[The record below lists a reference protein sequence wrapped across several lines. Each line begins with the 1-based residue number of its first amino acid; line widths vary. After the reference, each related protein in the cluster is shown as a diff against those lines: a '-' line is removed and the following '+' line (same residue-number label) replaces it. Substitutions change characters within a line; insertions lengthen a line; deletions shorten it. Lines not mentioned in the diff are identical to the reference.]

1 MSTDDPRDP
10 VDRATSHARRLARDF
25 GKVRTFAE
33 YAAWKP
39 LIAVYASIPLAVLA
53 IIWLGGDGKLGTT
66 PIWILVV
73 ILAITSVANMTS
85 FLWLRARPGP
95 GVPMQVRLAVSAFST
110 AAVIYAAGWGSIIV
124 IGYAVGVA
132 EIVRS
137 NGSATWRGALGWN
150 AAAILCG
157 EIAIQL
163 HWAPSI
169 VAVGTA
175 HEAAIFGFACL
186 ALVTRVLVLT
196 SGTAEM
202 AEARLRERSER
213 FESLVAHAS
222 DVIGAVDGRGN
233 ITFLS
238 PAIETLLGYTPAEL
252 EGTQLVDVIDTDDAH
267 EVRRILD
274 ELSASPNA
282 IDRRDDVRFR
292 HRVGHERR
300 VVVTFTSRDAGG
312 DDALVINLH
321 DVTVERALEDRL
333 RFDAMHDPLTG
344 TWNRPAFTEAT
355 ENACA
360 SSARDGG
367 TIALLFVDVDGFK
380 QINDTLGHDR
390 GDELLTHVA
399 RSIQSC
405 LRAGNILGRWGGDEF
420 VVLLTN
426 VNHPEDA
433 IAVADRILAELDGVT
448 LDPAVH
454 PRTTVSIGI
463 ATSTNGT
470 HSAATLAR
478 LADEAMY
485 TAKHDGRARWALSP
499 ASPHVPVSSHPSEE
513 RAQAV

>member
-1 MSTDDPRDP
+1 MSTQ
-10 VDRATSHARRLARDF
+10 V
-25 GKVRTFAE
+25 
-33 YAAWKP
+33 AAWKP
-39 LIAVYASIPLAVLA
+39 IMAVYATIPLAVVA
-53 IIWLGGDGKLGTT
+53 IIWLAGDGHLGST
-66 PIWILVV
+66 PIWLLVL
-73 ILAITSVANMTS
+73 ILAVTSVANMLS

-110 AAVIYAAGWGSIIV
+110 AAVIYAAGWGSMLV

-150 AAAILCG
+150 AAAIACG
-157 EIAIQL
+157 QIAIEL

-169 VAVGTA
+169 LPIGTA
-175 HEAAIFGFACL
+175 HEAAVFGFCCL

-196 SGTAEM
+196 SSAAEV
-202 AEARLRERSER
+202 AEAQLRERSER

-222 DVIGAVDGRGN
+222 DVIGAVDGAGN

-238 PAIETLLGYTPAEL
+238 PAVETLLGYTPAEL
-252 EGTQLVDVIDTDDAH
+252 EGTPLVGVVDTDDADD
-267 EVRRILD
+267 VRRILD

-282 IDRRDDVRFR
+282 IDRRDVRFR

-312 DDALVINLH
+312 DDTVVINLH

-344 TWNRPAFTEAT
+344 TWNRAAFTEAT
-355 ENACA
+355 EKACA
-360 SSARDGG
+360 AGARDGG

-380 QINDTLGHDR
+380 QINDTHGHDR

-426 VNHPEDA
+426 VHDPGEA
-433 IAVADRILAELDGVT
+433 IVVADRILAELDGVSI
-448 LDPAVH
+448 DSSAH

-485 TAKHDGRARWALSP
+485 TAKRDGRARWALNP
-499 ASPHVPVSSHPSEE
+499 ASPHVPAEE

>member
-1 MSTDDPRDP
+1 M
-10 VDRATSHARRLARDF
+10 
-25 GKVRTFAE
+25 
-33 YAAWKP
+33 
-39 LIAVYASIPLAVLA
+39 AVYASIPLAVFA
-53 IIWLGGDGKLGTT
+53 IIWLGRDGHLGST
-66 PIWILVV
+66 PIWVLVL
-73 ILAITSVANMTS
+73 ILAVTSVTNLLS
-85 FLWLRARPGP
+85 VLWLRARPGP

-150 AAAILCG
+150 AAAIVAG
-157 EIAIQL
+157 QIAIAL

-169 VAVGTA
+169 LPIGIAN
-175 HEAAIFGFACL
+175 EAAVFGFCCL

-196 SGTAEM
+196 SSAAEV

-222 DVIGAVDGRGN
+222 DVIGAVNGAGN

-238 PAIETLLGYTPAEL
+238 PAIETFLGYLPAEL
-252 EGTQLVDVIDTDDAH
+252 EGTPLAGVIGAADADD
-267 EVRRILD
+267 VRRILH

-282 IDRRDDVRFR
+282 IDRRDNVRFR
-292 HRVGHERR
+292 HRVGHEKIA
-300 VVVTFTSRDAGG
+300 VVTFTSREASG
-312 DDALVINLH
+312 DDTVVINLH
-321 DVTVERALEDRL
+321 DVTVERELEERL

-344 TWNRPAFTEAT
+344 TWNRGAFTEAT
-355 ENACA
+355 EKACA
-360 SSARDGG
+360 AGARDGG

-390 GDELLTHVA
+390 GDELLTRVA

-420 VVLLTN
+420 VVLLSN
-426 VNHPEDA
+426 VHDPEAA
-433 IAVADRILAELDGVT
+433 IVVADRILAKLDGVSV
-448 LDPAVH
+448 DASVR

-470 HSAATLAR
+470 HSATTLAR

-485 TAKHDGRARWALSP
+485 TAKRDGRARWALSP
-499 ASPHVPVSSHPSEE
+499 ASPDVPAEE
-513 RAQAV
+513 RAPVV

>member
-1 MSTDDPRDP
+1 MNTADLRK
-10 VDRATSHARRLARDF
+10 HAAS
-25 GKVRTFAE
+25 
-33 YAAWKP
+33 KP
-39 LIAVYASIPLAVLA
+39 ILAVYASIPLAVVA
-53 IIWLGGDGKLGTT
+53 IIWLASDGHLGST
-66 PIWILVV
+66 PIWILVGV
-73 ILAITSVANMTS
+73 LAVTSVANMAS
-85 FLWLRARPGP
+85 YLWLRARPGP
-95 GVPMQVRLAVSAFST
+95 GVPMQLRLAVSACST
-110 AAVIYAAGWGSIIV
+110 AAVIYAAGWGSMLV

-150 AAAILCG
+150 AAAILGG

-163 HWAPSI
+163 HWAPSVLPI
-169 VAVGTA
+169 GTA
-175 HEAAIFGFACL
+175 HEAAAFGFCCL

-196 SGTAEM
+196 SRAAEE
-202 AEARLRERSER
+202 AEGELRERSER

-238 PAIETLLGYTPAEL
+238 PAIETLLGYTPTEL
-252 EGTQLVDVIDTDDAH
+252 EGTQLADVIDTDDAH
-267 EVRRILD
+267 DVRRILD
-274 ELSASPNA
+274 ELSASSRG
-282 IDRRDDVRFR
+282 IDRRDVRFR

-300 VVVTFTSRDAGG
+300 VVVTFTSRDAIG
-312 DDALVINLH
+312 DDAVVINLH

-344 TWNRPAFTEAT
+344 TWNRAAFTEAT

-360 SSARDGG
+360 SGARDGG

-399 RSIQSC
+399 HSIQSC

-426 VNHPEDA
+426 VGAADDA
-433 IAVADRILAELDGVT
+433 IVVADRILAALDGVT
-448 LDPAVH
+448 IDRTVH

-485 TAKHDGRARWALSP
+485 TAKREGRARWALSP
-499 ASPHVPVSSHPSEE
+499 ASPHTPADE
-513 RAQAV
+513 RAQVV